1 MRKETTPER
10 FNAVLCVADKEDRNI
25 YEVIYGGRPW
35 DMLVP
40 KHGNFPQFEYIGADP
55 MAQYSIPYGDGLHA
69 GNLFFRNLSAGD
81 REALVVGITAMFY
94 EEARSVVSDA
104 MLAMAGLDGGGRPV
118 VRSLVWDGGDWHYM
132 ADMPRKEQD
141 AWKTFADRKT
151 MDRARKTCREIE
163 ERRGDAIEAFCGWL
177 RDRLDGQVADDIFS
191 LGMKVAMARC
201 KERHGEGPLGI
212 GEEVIA
218 DAIRYPS
225 AWEWDNIILP
235 CVLQVSTHARVW
247 RATRNRG
254 VSAHR
259 QRSFNSRARM
269 ARDVGSLSPSPD
281 SLTHVL
287 GEAVV
292 PVSLRMTENQRTGL
306 TISIIVTCQRIAGF
320 QNTAW
325 KTALAASG
333 GMPQLLSHHP
343 PRRHLP
349 LEGRMRPRRT
359 HE

>member
-1 MRKETTPER
+1 MQGDNGVNHPDPQRAVVPAEGEMMRKETTPER

-247 RATRNRG
+247 RATS
-254 VSAHR
+254 V
-259 QRSFNSRARM
+259 
-269 ARDVGSLSPSPD
+269 PSP
-281 SLTHVL
+281 
-287 GEAVV
+287 
-292 PVSLRMTENQRTGL
+292 
-306 TISIIVTCQRIAGF
+306 
-320 QNTAW
+320 
-325 KTALAASG
+325 
-333 GMPQLLSHHP
+333 HHP
-343 PRRHLP
+343 IP
-349 LEGRMRPRRT
+349 
-359 HE
+359 